1 MNKKSVQCMAL
12 VGALVLTG
20 EAVQARRAPFGD
32 EVKRA
37 CPCSKPKPKP
47 PVAPTNVRSNT
58 MEQSSCD
65 TMRGCPC
72 NKPKPKPPVRP
83 SANMEMVESFR
94 CASPMQ
100 QRSMLA
106 MQVEEYMSNPCDEM
120 AKTLMCCAQE
130 YCERMQNKEMMMMV
144 EELMCSDCKE
154 KVQERIIRA
163 LGF

>member
-1 MNKKSVQCMAL
+1 MNKKSVQCIAL
-12 VGALVLTG
+12 IGALVLTG
-20 EAVQARRAPFGD
+20 EVVQAKRAPFGD

-47 PVAPTNVRSNT
+47 PVKSN
-58 MEQSSCD
+58 
-65 TMRGCPC
+65 
-72 NKPKPKPPVRP
+72 
-83 SANMEMVESFR
+83 ANMQMVESFR

-106 MQVEEYMSNPCDEM
+106 MQVEEYMCNPCEEM
-120 AKTLMCCAQE
+120 ANTLMCCAQE
-130 YCERMQNKEMMMMV
+130 YCERMQSEEMMMMV

-154 KVQERIIRA
+154 KVQERMMQA